1 VADCEVADRFISG
14 PDPPDLDNQFEI
26 DADAALSGL
35 SIRQTGPDTLDY
47 FVTQQAHDVIAQGV
61 RRRSSHLWDLDP
73 QWDLGGMTVED
84 SRTFWITVQALCELN
99 TLICGRSG
107 LRGGALGSVILIRS
121 FRNWVEE
128 IGRLSGLPAGK
139 VDLLIRDHTYD
150 QGLFKPK
157 EEGA

>member
-1 VADCEVADRFISG
+1 
-14 PDPPDLDNQFEI
+14 
-26 DADAALSGL
+26 
-35 SIRQTGPDTLDY
+35 
-47 FVTQQAHDVIAQGV
+47 
-61 RRRSSHLWDLDP
+61 
-73 QWDLGGMTVED
+73 MTVED